1 MVIRHGYIQ
10 SAQIP
15 VFHPSMINQPVYI
28 ERYDYVGKIENY
40 DHTKKVAYVAF
51 INSHLS
57 PLEVQFNHLRQIFI
71 VSKDRV
77 NDLQPDNDGA
87 TRRLL
92 RPDQWEYAL
101 ENYVMTGKDQ
111 VQFGWWKE
119 NESDPYTYFQLALTP
134 AFAEGKTELLDI
146 ARLARKRNMFG
157 DYQFETPEAVVEAYL
172 QLKSKKK
179 K

>member
-1 MVIRHGYIQ
+1 MVIRNGYIQ

-15 VFHPSMINQPVYI
+15 VFHPSMIGQPVYI
-28 ERYDYVGKIENY
+28 ERYEYVGKIEDYN
-40 DHTKKVAYVAF
+40 HNKKTAQVAL
-51 INSHLS
+51 INTQIS
-57 PLEVQFNHLRQIFI
+57 PLEVQFNNLRQIFI
-71 VSKDRV
+71 VSKERV
-77 NDLQPDNDGA
+77 NDLKRDGDGM

-101 ENYVMTGKDQ
+101 ENYVMSGKDQ

-119 NESDPYTYFQLALTP
+119 NESDSYTYFQLALTP
-134 AFAEGKTELLDI
+134 AFAEGKTEFLDI

-157 DYQFETPEAVVEAYL
+157 DFQFETPEDVVEAYL